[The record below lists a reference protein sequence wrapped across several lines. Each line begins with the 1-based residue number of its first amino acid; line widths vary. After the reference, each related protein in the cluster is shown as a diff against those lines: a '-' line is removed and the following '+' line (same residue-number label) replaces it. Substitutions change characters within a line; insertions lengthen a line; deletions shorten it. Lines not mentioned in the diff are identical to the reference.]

1 MSQSTKRVFLSYGT
15 RDAIEVAMWL
25 HGALTSR
32 GYQVFWDKEG
42 LRETTGSAWDRHLEE
57 AIRTHD
63 VVVALMSPHSV
74 RPEGECRNEISF
86 AKDLG
91 KPIVPV
97 MVRQCERPLRVH
109 DLQYVDLEAFPRV
122 GELERSAWLEEI
134 IRFIE
139 NGVPVDP
146 ALSELRRRFRPLDY
160 ERVLRRNPTDPFT
173 GREWLF
179 DRIDQ
184 WIANPDAPSTL
195 FVVAGPG
202 VGKTSAVAHWCRG
215 RLKVGAYHFCDHA
228 QPDTA
233 RDVVASLA
241 GQLLSLQA
249 LHPSYPEALRVLGT
263 AGRDSSDTS
272 SGSRDWTAVEWFRK
286 LVLDPL
292 RHDPP
297 ETPWV
302 LVIDALDEALPEVRK
317 MLRECH
323 GELPSMV
330 RLLITSRP
338 DRDLVAWFRGALEID
353 ASSEDNQRD
362 LRQYV
367 EDRLHLLKAA
377 GRIESASDI
386 VDRFAGRLVDAS
398 AGTFLYCAEV
408 LDSIAAGHRAVSDD
422 TVLPEGL
429 GGVYAEFLGRNFPDP
444 EGSAYR
450 ELRAALEVAL
460 GAKQTVDDRFIG
472 TVLDIDE
479 DDVADLRRS
488 LGSLMV
494 SGIEWRFFH
503 KSLADWLGDGEA
515 SSYGVRPGRGVRR
528 ILKALDVAGGVLQKY
543 ALRWRVAHL
552 IDEGKLE
559 QACALLTDFSLL
571 KSRVEA
577 GLVRGVLEDMDTLL
591 GAASGAAWPVPE
603 TLRVWQRL
611 FRRRREFWEQ
621 FPEEFHQ
628 DCLNEAE
635 GLPTTESAK
644 ANPINKP
651 WIRWVNKPE
660 QEIRQPWE
668 WMVRDASCAAF
679 SPDGKSVAV
688 GGRSLR
694 LIDAETGYD
703 KWRVS
708 GNWYRIESLAF
719 SQDGSKLMT
728 ASGDRTARV
737 WDTVTGK
744 ELLVLKRHGS
754 HVGSVVFS
762 PDGSKL
768 LTALEDNTAR
778 VWDAFTGAEL
788 LVLKGHEG
796 SVKSAEFSP
805 DSSKLLTASKD
816 NTARVWDAFTGAE
829 LLVLKGHETSVTS
842 AIFSP
847 DGTRIL
853 TQHTDCS
860 AHLWDSSS
868 GRELLELEA
877 HYWTSL
883 QEFEGAVFRSLEP
896 EGWLSS
902 AVFSPDG
909 LRVLTV
915 LSDKTARIWDG
926 SSGDD
931 IMVLQ
936 GHQSDICAAVFS
948 PDGLKVLTVSSDFS
962 IRIWG
967 TSTGSEQLLLPKHEH
982 RIESAMFSPNGF
994 KVLTVSSDFTARCW
1008 DGLSDCHLLDFDG
1021 HERKV
1026 SSVEFSSDGS
1036 RVLTTATEEKTCL
1049 LWDSSSGIE
1058 PKSLRGHNKRI
1069 VYAVVSPDGSKAL
1082 TASWDMTARIWVAS
1096 TGTELATLKGHEHF
1110 VYSGIFSPDGSTVL
1124 TVSADKTARIWDAS
1138 NGKELL
1144 VLKGHDGSVTSG
1156 VFSPDGTKVLTSSS
1170 DRTARLW
1177 DSLTGAELFVFRD
1190 HEAGL
1195 KSATFSPD
1203 GLRVL
1208 TCSGVKT
1215 ASIWDA
1221 SSGVPLL
1228 VIHWQIGSVKSA
1240 VFSSDGS
1247 KVLTVSSDPWDRTTR
1262 VWDTSSGAELACL
1275 PIKGFFSRAVS
1286 YQDSFE
1292 LVDSSGETLYRWEYG
1307 TQISDSDIPFE
1318 CPMRPTLIGY
1328 MGHTGMCLR
1337 VRGFPG
1343 FNPPALHLETKF
1355 ESHVHPN
1362 DPLSFVAGCADGSVR
1377 FFRLEGVELPGI
1389 P

>member
-15 RDAIEVAMWL
+15 RDAVEVAEWL
-25 HGALTSR
+25 HGALTSG

-86 AKDLG
+86 AKDHG

-97 MVRQCERPLRVH
+97 MVRRCERPLRVH

-195 FVVAGPG
+195 FVVGGPG
-202 VGKTSAVAHWCRG
+202 VGKTSAMAHWCRG

-249 LHPSYPEALRVLGT
+249 LHPSYPEALRVLDT
-263 AGRDSSDTS
+263 AGRESGDAG

-302 LVIDALDEALPEVRK
+302 LVIDALDEALPDVRK

-323 GELPSMV
+323 GELPPMV

-367 EDRLHLLKAA
+367 GDRLHLLKEA

-408 LDSIAAGHRAVSDD
+408 LDSIAAGHRMVSDY

-472 TVLDIDE
+472 AVLDIDE

-503 KSLADWLGDGEA
+503 KSFADWLGDGEA
-515 SSYGVRPGRGVRR
+515 SSYGVRRGRGVRR
-528 ILKALDVAGGVLQKY
+528 ILKALDGAGGVLQKY
-543 ALRWRVAHL
+543 GLRWRVAHL

-559 QACALLTDFSLL
+559 QACALLTEFSLL
-571 KSRVEA
+571 KARVEA
-577 GLVRGVLEDMDTLL
+577 GLARGVLEDMDALVSAAL
-591 GAASGAAWPVPE
+591 GADWPVPE
-603 TLRVWQRL
+603 ELRVWQRL
-611 FRRRREFWEQ
+611 FDRRREFWEQ
-621 FPEEFHQ
+621 FPDEFHQ

-644 ANPINKP
+644 AIPIAKP

-660 QEIRQPWE
+660 HEVRHQWE

-679 SPDGKSVAV
+679 SPDGNSVAV
-688 GGRSLR
+688 GGTDGSLR
-694 LIDAETGYD
+694 LINAQTGFEVW
-703 KWRVS
+703 KNTGQVNRIVSVEFSPEGFRV
-708 GNWYRIESLAF
+708 L
-719 SQDGSKLMT
+719 T
-728 ASGDRTARV
+728 ASNDGTARV
-737 WDTVTGK
+737 WEALSGAECLILHGLEHVVGHTHTIAEYSAIFDSDGSKVLTVFGSRNGRSVRIWDAMNGSELLTLHGNEDFVYSATFSPDGAKVLTAANETTRIWDAATGT
-744 ELLVLKRHGS
+744 ELLVLSELEDGGS
-754 HVGSVVFS
+754 GTFS
-762 PDGSKL
+762 PDGSKVL
-768 LTALEDNTAR
+768 TYVNWMIFRQICYARIWDATSGTLLQMVGCDDDVVRYATFNHDGSKVLTAAVDGSARIWDVANGAELLVLQGHKGAVSSATFSSDGCKVLTASNDGTLRIWDALSGQEMMLFQGHWDRLDSATFSPDDSKVLTTSEDNTAR
-778 VWDAFTGAEL
+778 VWNASSNSELFTFSNHYSAVEDIEFSADASKVLIQSSDTIRIWETSSGAEL
-788 LVLKGHEG
+788 LVIRGNKYAVG
-796 SVKSAEFSP
+796 
-805 DSSKLLTASKD
+805 
-816 NTARVWDAFTGAE
+816 
-829 LLVLKGHETSVTS
+829 S

-847 DGTRIL
+847 DA
-853 TQHTDCS
+853 S
-860 AHLWDSSS
+860 K
-868 GRELLELEA
+868 
-877 HYWTSL
+877 
-883 QEFEGAVFRSLEP
+883 
-896 EGWLSS
+896 
-902 AVFSPDG
+902 
-909 LRVLTV
+909 VLTY
-915 LSDKTARIWDG
+915 SRDTIRIWDTH
-926 SSGDD
+926 SG
-931 IMVLQ
+931 
-936 GHQSDICAAVFS
+936 A
-948 PDGLKVLTVSSDFS
+948 
-962 IRIWG
+962 
-967 TSTGSEQLLLPKHEH
+967 
-982 RIESAMFSPNGF
+982 
-994 KVLTVSSDFTARCW
+994 
-1008 DGLSDCHLLDFDG
+1008 
-1021 HERKV
+1021 
-1026 SSVEFSSDGS
+1026 
-1036 RVLTTATEEKTCL
+1036 
-1049 LWDSSSGIE
+1049 
-1058 PKSLRGHNKRI
+1058 
-1069 VYAVVSPDGSKAL
+1069 
-1082 TASWDMTARIWVAS
+1082 
-1096 TGTELATLKGHEHF
+1096 
-1110 VYSGIFSPDGSTVL
+1110 
-1124 TVSADKTARIWDAS
+1124 
-1138 NGKELL
+1138 ELL
-1144 VLKGHDGSVTSG
+1144 VIRGHKDAVHSAI
-1156 VFSPDGTKVLTSSS
+1156 FSPDGTKVLTIS
-1170 DRTARLW
+1170 DDGMAR
-1177 DSLTGAELFVFRD
+1177 
-1190 HEAGL
+1190 
-1195 KSATFSPD
+1195 
-1203 GLRVL
+1203 
-1208 TCSGVKT
+1208 
-1215 ASIWDA
+1215 IWDA
-1221 SSGVPLL
+1221 LSGKEMIELRGNEKML
-1228 VIHWQIGSVKSA
+1228 FSA
-1240 VFSSDGS
+1240 IFSPDGS
-1247 KVLTVSSDPWDRTTR
+1247 KVLTHSLRTVQLWDVST
-1262 VWDTSSGAELACL
+1262 GEELTCL
-1275 PIKGFFSRAVS
+1275 PFSYS
-1286 YQDSFE
+1286 YHLFAHRDCFEVRNIPWSVFGTQNQDSNE
-1292 LVDSSGETLYRWEYG
+1292 VVDTPNEIFFRWEDGAQILDTIRPNTYPKRSTFIEYVECTGICLMVAGLPAFTPPVLHIG
-1307 TQISDSDIPFE
+1307 TGF
-1318 CPMRPTLIGY
+1318 RNVRK
-1328 MGHTGMCLR
+1328 TGSVL
-1337 VRGFPG
+1337 
-1343 FNPPALHLETKF
+1343 
-1355 ESHVHPN
+1355 PN

-1377 FFRLEGVELPGI
+1377 FFRLEGVELPVI

>member
-15 RDAIEVAMWL
+15 RDALEVAMWL

-86 AKDLG
+86 AKDHG

-97 MVRQCERPLRVH
+97 MVRRCERPLRVH
-109 DLQYVDLEAFPRV
+109 DLQYVDLETFPRV

-195 FVVAGPG
+195 FVVGGPG
-202 VGKTSAVAHWCRG
+202 VGKTSAMAHWCRG

-249 LHPSYPEALRVLGT
+249 LHPSYPEALRVLDT
-263 AGRDSSDTS
+263 AGRESGDTS

-367 EDRLHLLKAA
+367 GDRLHLLKEA

-386 VDRFAGRLVDAS
+386 VERFAGRLVDAS

-408 LDSIAAGHRAVSDD
+408 LDSIATGHRAVLDD
-422 TVLPEGL
+422 TALPKGI

-450 ELRAALEVAL
+450 ELRGALEVAL

-472 TVLDIDE
+472 AVLDIDE

-488 LGSLMV
+488 LGTLMV
-494 SGIEWRFFH
+494 SGNEWRFFH
-503 KSLADWLGDGEA
+503 KSFADWLGDGEA

-528 ILKALDVAGGVLQKY
+528 ILKALDGAGALLQKY
-543 ALRWRVAHL
+543 ALRWRAAHL

-559 QACALLTDFSLL
+559 EACALLTDFSVL
-571 KSRVEA
+571 KARVEA
-577 GLVRGVLEDMDTLL
+577 ALVRGVLEDMDTLMR
-591 GAASGAAWPVPE
+591 AASRATWLVPDD
-603 TLRVWQRL
+603 LRVWQRL

-628 DCLNEAE
+628 DCLNETD
-635 GLPTTESAK
+635 GLPTTEAAK
-644 ANPINKP
+644 KNPIGKP
-651 WIRWVNKPE
+651 WIRWVNKQE
-660 QEIRQPWE
+660 LEIRHPWE
-668 WMVRDASCAAF
+668 WMVRDASCSAI
-679 SPDGKSVAV
+679 SPDGKTVAV
-688 GGRSLR
+688 GGTDGSLR
-694 LIDAETGYD
+694 LIEGDTGYEM
-703 KWRVS
+703 WSVS
-708 GNWYRIESLAF
+708 AHIN
-719 SQDGSKLMT
+719 T
-728 ASGDRTARV
+728 V
-737 WDTVTGK
+737 WTTVY
-744 ELLVLKRHGS
+744 
-754 HVGSVVFS
+754 S
-762 PDGSKL
+762 PDGSKVITSAEDTTPRIWETSTGYL
-768 LTALEDNTAR
+768 LSNLA
-778 VWDAFTGAEL
+778 
-788 LVLKGHEG
+788 GHDQ
-796 SVKSAEFSP
+796 VVRSAEFSP
-805 DSSKLLTASKD
+805 DSTTVLTASSD
-816 NTARVWDAFTGAE
+816 RTARLWNASNGMEISVLRGHEETIWSAVFSPDGARVLTASSDRTARVWNIASANE
-829 LLVLKGHETSVTS
+829 VLTLRGHSGWVRS

-847 DGTRIL
+847 DGTKIL
-853 TQHTDCS
+853 TASSDCTARIWDALSGDELLAFRGHKKAIGTAVYRRDGTNVLTKSFGES
-860 AHLWDSSS
+860 AARVWDASTGEERLVIVGHDDVIASAVYSLDGTKVLTASNDGTSRIWDATSGEQVTVLRGHNDRVRLAMFSPNGCKVLTTSSDKSVRLWDAYSHVATSALTGVQAGITRIVFNSDSSRMVSRSKS
-868 GRELLELEA
+868 GVTRVWDTLSGTGFL
-877 HYWTSL
+877 SL
-883 QEFEGAVFRSLEP
+883 DGVK
-896 EGWLSS
+896 G

-909 LRVLTV
+909 
-915 LSDKTARIWDG
+915 K
-926 SSGDD
+926 
-931 IMVLQ
+931 
-936 GHQSDICAAVFS
+936 
-948 PDGLKVLTVSSDFS
+948 K
-962 IRIWG
+962 
-967 TSTGSEQLLLPKHEH
+967 LL
-982 RIESAMFSPNGF
+982 
-994 KVLTVSSDFTARCW
+994 VT
-1008 DGLSDCHLLDFDG
+1008 
-1021 HERKV
+1021 
-1026 SSVEFSSDGS
+1026 SSDGS
-1036 RVLTTATEEKTCL
+1036 VILFDSATGNDL
-1049 LWDSSSGIE
+1049 LERRLSS
-1058 PKSLRGHNKRI
+1058 
-1069 VYAVVSPDGSKAL
+1069 VVN
-1082 TASWDMTARIWVAS
+1082 AR
-1096 TGTELATLKGHEHF
+1096 
-1110 VYSGIFSPDGSTVL
+1110 
-1124 TVSADKTARIWDAS
+1124 
-1138 NGKELL
+1138 
-1144 VLKGHDGSVTSG
+1144 
-1156 VFSPDGTKVLTSSS
+1156 FSPDGT
-1170 DRTARLW
+1170 
-1177 DSLTGAELFVFRD
+1177 
-1190 HEAGL
+1190 
-1195 KSATFSPD
+1195 
-1203 GLRVL
+1203 RVL
-1208 TCSGVKT
+1208 TKPSWKDAQLWDVATGEEMT
-1215 ASIWDA
+1215 RSRENDRWIWDSDLSHQQESQPVPTAIIA
-1221 SSGVPLL
+1221 SDCFRPGVRM
-1228 VIHWQIGSVKSA
+1228 KDD
-1240 VFSSDGS
+1240 SDF
-1247 KVLTVSSDPWDRTTR
+1247 VPVRIQL
-1262 VWDTSSGAELACL
+1262 
-1275 PIKGFFSRAVS
+1275 
-1286 YQDSFE
+1286 
-1292 LVDSSGETLYRWEYG
+1292 DSSADVCNVL
-1307 TQISDSDIPFE
+1307 
-1318 CPMRPTLIGY
+1318 
-1328 MGHTGMCLR
+1328 
-1337 VRGFPG
+1337 
-1343 FNPPALHLETKF
+1343 
-1355 ESHVHPN
+1355 PN

-1377 FFRLEGVELPGI
+1377 FFRLEGVEMPYT
-1389 P
+1389 